1 MRRVSESLPRIR
13 VFVALRYTLIIATAY
28 LLLVEHEFSSLPSGL
43 ILLIVVALTSNVV
56 IARLPARITDS
67 TAFNASIILGD
78 TAWITAALLYSGLF
92 SAELFY
98 LYFFLLLL
106 AAIGENLGLIAVGA
120 LVVCTA
126 YVLVLS
132 LTGGFASFWSSR
144 VLIHIPFLFTAAA
157 FYGYLVDRVR
167 HKQQHARAEADTV
180 ARLEHEISGRKR
192 VERALRE
199 SEERYRKAVELS
211 PDAILVHSEGT
222 IDYVNTAGGVLLGAS
237 DAEQLIGT
245 PVMDIIHP
253 DYREV
258 VKERIQQRI
267 DEGTVLP
274 LIEEKM
280 IRLDGTEVDVEVT
293 AAAITYHDKLRVQA
307 VIRDITER
315 KRADEAL
322 RTLVEGTASAT
333 GDDFFR
339 SLVRNIASAFRVR
352 YGIVSEFT
360 DVNTRVR
367 ILAFWTGDGFLDSF
381 EKDLAD
387 TPCERVLA
395 GEIRHYAQGVQTL
408 FPKDKDLVKLGAE
421 SYLAIPLMDPL
432 SNVIGHLALI
442 DDKPMHAEAR
452 DMSIFK
458 IFATRASA
466 ELERKWAEE
475 ELKGAQL
482 QLMQSAKL
490 ESVGRLAAGVAHE
503 VKNPLAIIRQGLAY
517 LSHAVSTT
525 DDDTVAQVL
534 GKMDNAITRADRV
547 VRGLLDFSAPT
558 AVDVG
563 TVELNAA
570 LEQGLLLVKHE
581 LDRAH
586 VTVVKAL
593 GALPPLQLDQQKME
607 QVFVNLFMNA
617 IQAMPDGG
625 TLTIKTYSKPLTE
638 FGPDGGHRKSDQFRI
653 GETLIV
659 LEVEDTGSGI
669 PDDKLDRV
677 FDPFFTTKPNGEG
690 SGLGLTVTR
699 KIVELHR
706 GTIDIRNR
714 QEGGV
719 QVTLIFKTE
728 GGHADAEEAD
738 PAR

>member
-13 VFVALRYTLIIATAY
+13 VFVALRYTLIIAIAY
-28 LLLVEHEFSSLPSGL
+28 LLLVEHEFSSPPTGL
-43 ILLIVVALTSNVV
+43 ILLIVAALTSNVV
-56 IARLPARITDS
+56 MSRLPVRITNS

-78 TAWITAALLYSGLF
+78 TAWITATLLYSGMF
-92 SAELFY
+92 GADFFY
-98 LYFFLLLL
+98 LYFFVILL
-106 AAIGENLGLIAVGA
+106 AAIGENLGLIVVGTIA
-120 LVVCTA
+120 VCTA
-126 YVLVLS
+126 YVYVLS
-132 LTGGFASFWSSR
+132 ASGGTSSLWSSPS
-144 VLIHIPFLFTAAA
+144 LIRIPFLFTAAV

-167 HKQQHARAEADTV
+167 HEQQHARAEADTV

-192 VERALRE
+192 VESALRE

-211 PDAILVHSEGT
+211 PDAIFVHSEGT

-237 DAEQLIGT
+237 DPEQLIGT

-274 LIEEKM
+274 LIEEKF

-293 AAAITYHDKLRVQA
+293 AAAITYHDKVRVQA

-315 KRADEAL
+315 KRA
-322 RTLVEGTASAT
+322 
-333 GDDFFR
+333 
-339 SLVRNIASAFRVR
+339 
-352 YGIVSEFT
+352 
-360 DVNTRVR
+360 
-367 ILAFWTGDGFLDSF
+367 
-381 EKDLAD
+381 
-387 TPCERVLA
+387 
-395 GEIRHYAQGVQTL
+395 
-408 FPKDKDLVKLGAE
+408 
-421 SYLAIPLMDPL
+421 
-432 SNVIGHLALI
+432 
-442 DDKPMHAEAR
+442 
-452 DMSIFK
+452 
-458 IFATRASA
+458 
-466 ELERKWAEE
+466 EE
-475 ELKGAQL
+475 ELKVAQL

-517 LSHAVSTT
+517 LSHALSTT
-525 DDDTVAQVL
+525 DDNTVAQVL
-534 GKMDNAITRADRV
+534 GKMDNAVTRADRV

-558 AVDVG
+558 AVDVR
-563 TVELNAA
+563 TAELNAV

-593 GALPPLQLDQQKME
+593 GVLPPLQLDQQKME

-638 FGPDGGHRKSDQFRI
+638 FGPDGGRRKSDQFRI

-659 LEVEDTGSGI
+659 LAVEDTGTGI
-669 PDDKLDRV
+669 PDEKLDRV
-677 FDPFFTTKPNGEG
+677 FDPFFTTKPTGKG

-714 QEGGV
+714 HEGGV

-728 GGHADAEEAD
+728 GGRGDAEEAD